1 MHNAQTGTASFS
13 RAVSGGAATSDKLR
27 ETFRF
32 TVGGKQLEA
41 NGQLHIGP
49 RSRYTVEKR
58 VVTASTTLFQSSL
71 HAQTERVAW
80 KVARRAA
87 AEPLVEL
94 IAPLAGEF
102 RFQRPGMDDR
112 FSPGQIGMFT
122 SAEPFAVEFHGNCR
136 LVVAVINESRLMQS
150 VRGATRAL
158 GRPMTAEGVGDCLS
172 GILTRL
178 CA

>member
-32 TVGGKQLEA
+32 TVGGKQLEV
-41 NGQLHIGP
+41 NGQLHIRP

-58 VVTASTTLFQSSL
+58 VVTASTTLFHSSL
-71 HAQTERVAW
+71 HAQTTRVAW

-102 RFQRPGMDDR
+102 RFQRRGMDDR
-112 FSPGQIGMFT
+112 
-122 SAEPFAVEFHGNCR
+122 
-136 LVVAVINESRLMQS
+136 
-150 VRGATRAL
+150 
-158 GRPMTAEGVGDCLS
+158 
-172 GILTRL
+172 
-178 CA
+178 